1 MCRDIA
7 HFFDGGS
14 FSRSALSHRRYHS
27 TGAARWW
34 GWSQS
39 RWRWRWRRF
48 CVSGRAR
55 RRWTQCRRSW
65 WRRRPGC
72 VAGAWSV
79 GWWSASAFG
88 SPPAYRS
95 RADTPASRRPLLQA
109 TNWPPA
115 QSQSHPPAWPALF
128 VGTGSLVLVLRWPLL
143 WRLRVVEASGHC
155 DGEQLLV
162 ASIPP
167 MPLLVADTDD
177 IAHMTSRGGAVAR
190 LPLLHVPSRTGP
202 MCPDNA
208 PLHHVPAANRRHER
222 REPHFAVQRPNSALT
237 RSGVRESPA

>member
-177 IAHMTSRGGAVAR
+177 IAHMTSRGGGSRETAPSSCAFAHRADVSGQCAA
-190 LPLLHVPSRTGP
+190 PSRPGSQSTTR
-202 MCPDNA
+202 A
-208 PLHHVPAANRRHER
+208 P
-222 REPHFAVQRPNSALT
+222 
-237 RSGVRESPA
+237 